1 VAVTSQ
7 QTQNQTKCIMKI
19 LHMELVRMFII
30 ESFCGL
36 DVSTHC
42 FQHKASRQ
50 MKPRMWTRCYAVDR
64 KCIHCISHMYDVVQH
79 VCETTPSSSDV
90 NERRNNNKMSMIF
103 WSCKQAI
110 LPHVIGFKKP
120 VKEAT
125 RSNGWWMMDPQFQK
139 FPQAFGGGRWQR
151 ASDII
156 GARAR
161 NLIPFRIPAYPFCES
176 DEGGISTSW
185 ICLIPLYQNRDARLN
200 LAFCVVDIN
209 WDERTS
215 YASKQNLRVTLH
227 VAPTSIVKQSQDSP
241 YRTPKISEEWGSI

>member
-1 VAVTSQ
+1 
-7 QTQNQTKCIMKI
+7 MKI

-42 FQHKASRQ
+42 FQHKASRR
-50 MKPRMWTRCYAVDR
+50 MKPRIWTRCYAVDR
-64 KCIHCISHMYDVVQH
+64 KCIHCISHMYDVLLFNMFVKPH
-79 VCETTPSSSDV
+79 LAVLISMKGETTK
-90 NERRNNNKMSMIF
+90 NWAWFF

-125 RSNGWWMMDPQFQK
+125 RSNGWWMMDPQFQNS
-139 FPQAFGGGRWQR
+139 PQALGGGWRWQR

-176 DEGGISTSW
+176 DEGGISASW
-185 ICLIPLYQNRDARLN
+185 ICLIPLYQNRDARLD

-215 YASKQNLRVTLH
+215 YASKQNLPITLH

-241 YRTPKISEEWGSI
+241 YRTPKLSEEWGSI